1 MRQGHQTSLV
11 DRQHILVSQQSSLL
25 RRHPVMMPVLLI
37 GGAVGLFIVSF
48 FANSLFPLLALIGAP
63 SAMICL
69 LLALILGICGI
80 LASIISIIEKIDRSR
95 LQTPLL
101 TQTEEGAQL

>member
-1 MRQGHQTSLV
+1 MLQGHQTFPAK
-11 DRQHILVSQQSSLL
+11 RQHMVIPQQSSLL

-37 GGAVGLFIVSF
+37 GSAVGLFIVSF

-63 SAMICL
+63 PTIMCL
-69 LLALILGICGI
+69 LLALVLGICGI

-95 LQTPLL
+95 FQAPMF
-101 TQTEEGAQL
+101 TQPEEGV